1 MERHDGPQTP
11 FEVFCYDCRVTFPV
25 GTRRCIHC
33 GRPISRRGRHAPE
46 GAERPEI
53 LVEEGMPEVSIGRRL
68 GGISLW
74 VLLAVGAALA
84 RMCNGG

>member
-1 MERHDGPQTP
+1 
-11 FEVFCYDCRVTFPV
+11 
-25 GTRRCIHC
+25 
-33 GRPISRRGRHAPE
+33 
-46 GAERPEI
+46 
-53 LVEEGMPEVSIGRRL
+53 MPEVSIGRRL

>member
-1 MERHDGPQTP
+1 MLKSD
-11 FEVFCYDCRVTFPV
+11 EVFCHECSVTFPV

-33 GRPISRRGRHAPE
+33 GAPIARRGRAPE
-46 GAERPEI
+46 HAAAPEI
-53 LVEEGMPEVSIGRRL
+53 LVEEGMPDASLGRRL

-74 VLLAVGAALA
+74 VLLAVGAAVA

>member
-1 MERHDGPQTP
+1 MERQDGPQTP

-33 GRPISRRGRHAPE
+33 GGPISRRGHAPE
-46 GAERPEI
+46 RAAGPEI
-53 LVEEGMPEVSIGRRL
+53 LVEDGAPDVSVGRRL

-74 VLLAVGAALA
+74 VLLAVGAAVA